1 MLAHS
6 LVQKVRYRVA
16 QWPLAQQAYNALRLL
31 LRPTFFEDGLATVHN
46 CDFLVDPKFT
56 EAYDAAL
63 AQQPDVRI
71 RWRAHVTQWAGFHAS
86 KLEGDFVECGVN
98 RGFLSASVMRFVGF
112 ESLSDR
118 RFFLFDTYAG
128 LVEEQVTDHDTA
140 AYRNVYSDCYQFV
153 VESFRKYPNVVVVK
167 GVVPEILSTVAIDK
181 VAYLSI
187 DMNCV
192 FPEIAALEHFWPKLV
207 KGAVVV
213 LDDYGFSG
221 HEEQKREADRFAAA
235 HSVRILSLP
244 TGQALVIRP

>member
-6 LVQKVRYRVA
+6 LVQKLRYRVA
-16 QWPLAQQAYNALRLL
+16 QWPLAQHAYNAVRLL
-31 LRPTFFEDGLATVHN
+31 VTPTFVEDGLATVHN
-46 CDFLVDPKFT
+46 CDFLGDPRFT

-63 AQQPDVRI
+63 AQQPEVRI

-86 KLEGDFVECGVN
+86 RLEGDFVECGVN
-98 RGFLSASVMRFVGF
+98 RGFLSASVMKFVEF

-128 LVEEQVTDHDTA
+128 LVEEQVTDCDTA

-153 VESFRKYPNVVVVK
+153 VESFRKYTNVVVVK
-167 GVVPEILSTVAIDK
+167 GVVPEVLSTVAIDK

-207 KGAVVV
+207 KGGVVV

-235 HSVRILSLP
+235 RSVRILTLP
-244 TGQALVIRP
+244 TGQGLVIKP